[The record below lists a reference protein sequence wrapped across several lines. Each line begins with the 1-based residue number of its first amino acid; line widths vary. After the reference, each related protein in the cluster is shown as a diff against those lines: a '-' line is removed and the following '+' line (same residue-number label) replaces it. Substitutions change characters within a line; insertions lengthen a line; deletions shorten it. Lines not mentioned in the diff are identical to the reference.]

1 MAMPELGVA
10 TGASGY
16 PYPAAPVR
24 AATAMIRDHI
34 TVGRK
39 TMKTVKTVPFALA
52 FALIV
57 TLGACGQTTGER
69 SGSGMLMGAA
79 GGAALGAIAGN
90 AALGAGIGAGVGL
103 VGGFLY
109 DQHKKGSIN

>member
-1 MAMPELGVA
+1 MAMPELGAA

-34 TVGRK
+34 TVGSK
-39 TMKTVKTVPFALA
+39 TMKTVPFAIA

-57 TLGACGQTTGER
+57 TLGACGQTTGQR
-69 SGSGMLMGAA
+69 SGSGMLLGAA
-79 GGAALGAIAGN
+79 SGAALGAIAGN
-90 AALGAGIGAGVGL
+90 AALGAGLGAGIGL

-109 DQHKKGSIN
+109 DQHKKGFID

>member
-10 TGASGY
+10 IGASGY

-34 TVGRK
+34 TVGSK
-39 TMKTVKTVPFALA
+39 TMKTIPFAIA

-57 TLGACGQTTGER
+57 TLGGCGQTTGER
-69 SGSGMLMGAA
+69 SGSGMIMGAA
-79 GGAALGAIAGN
+79 TAAVFGAIAGN
-90 AALGAGIGAGVGL
+90 AALAAGIGAGVGL
-103 VGGFLY
+103 VGGYLY
-109 DQHKKGSIN
+109 DQHRKGNIN

>member
-39 TMKTVKTVPFALA
+39 TMKTVPFALA

-69 SGSGMLMGAA
+69 SGSGMLMAAASGAVF
-79 GGAALGAIAGN
+79 GAIAGN

-103 VGGFLY
+103 VGGYLY
-109 DQHKKGSIN
+109 DQHKKGNIN

>member
-1 MAMPELGVA
+1 MAMRKLGVA
-10 TGASGY
+10 TDALGY
-16 PYPAAPVR
+16 RHPAAPIHAV
-24 AATAMIRDHI
+24 AAKIREHI

-39 TMKTVKTVPFALA
+39 TMRTLPFAIA

-57 TLGACGQTTGER
+57 TLGACGQTTGQR
-69 SGSGMLMGAA
+69 SGSGMVGGAA
-79 GGAALGAIAGN
+79 AGAALGAIAGN

-109 DQHKKGSIN
+109 DQHKKGYID